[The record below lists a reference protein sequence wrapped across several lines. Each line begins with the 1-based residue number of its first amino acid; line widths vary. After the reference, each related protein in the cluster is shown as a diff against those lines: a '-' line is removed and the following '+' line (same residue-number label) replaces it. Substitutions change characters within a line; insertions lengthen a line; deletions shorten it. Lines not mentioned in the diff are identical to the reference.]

1 MPIPDLQI
9 YILDVHLQPLP
20 IGVPGEMYV
29 SGAGLAR
36 GYLNRPEL
44 TAERFIPDHLTG
56 RPGSRLYKTGDLVR
70 FLPGRDIEYLGRID
84 HQVKIRGFRVEL
96 GEIEETLRQH
106 PAVREAVVMAREDT
120 PGDKRLV
127 AYYTVSDTGERD
139 EAAVEAEAL
148 RRHLARSLPE
158 YMVPAAYVKIKAWP
172 LTSNGKLDRK
182 GLPAPEAGA
191 YTHRGYEAPRGETET
206 LLAGLWG
213 EVLKLERVGR
223 HDNFFE
229 LGGHSL
235 LATQLISR
243 IRGVLG
249 VDVPLHNLFET
260 PTVAGFAEYI
270 QAIQW
275 TAVKSPA
282 SGLDRLTD
290 REEVEL

>member
-1 MPIPDLQI
+1 
-9 YILDVHLQPLP
+9 
-20 IGVPGEMYV
+20 
-29 SGAGLAR
+29 
-36 GYLNRPEL
+36 
-44 TAERFIPDHLTG
+44 
-56 RPGSRLYKTGDLVR
+56 
-70 FLPGRDIEYLGRID
+70 
-84 HQVKIRGFRVEL
+84 
-96 GEIEETLRQH
+96 
-106 PAVREAVVMAREDT
+106 
-120 PGDKRLV
+120 
-127 AYYTVSDTGERD
+127 
-139 EAAVEAEAL
+139 
-148 RRHLARSLPE
+148 
-158 YMVPAAYVKIKAWP
+158 MVPAAYVKIKAWP